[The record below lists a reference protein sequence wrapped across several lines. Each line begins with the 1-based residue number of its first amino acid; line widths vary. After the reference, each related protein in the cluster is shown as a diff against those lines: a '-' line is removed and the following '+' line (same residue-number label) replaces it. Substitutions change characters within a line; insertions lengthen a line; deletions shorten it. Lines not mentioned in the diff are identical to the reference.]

1 MDLRSMMKKILNL
14 LNIHPDANQKW
25 LLISLVISGLLITY
39 AHPTLLKTIISGLPA
54 QWIAFESVV
63 ASVSGL
69 LIGMIWQG
77 KVRQKAIKYFFYLA
91 LIESLCGFILGLYL
105 CFMNFNVWVLAIASL
120 IYTTVISSFVGKCIM
135 TFKAK
140 LWIEK
145 DREVYDNN
153 TSIVSGIVCLVG
165 YLFALVALPPLKLS
179 LFLWSICCIL
189 DDIGWL
195 IVYKKNKLILKN
207 A

>member
-54 QWIAFESVV
+54 QWIAFQSLA
-63 ASVSGL
+63 ASISAL
-69 LIGMIWQG
+69 LMGMIWKG
-77 KVRQKAIKYFFYLA
+77 KIREKAIKWFFYLA
-91 LIESLCGFILGLYL
+91 LTESVCGFLLGLYL
-105 CFMNFNVWVLAIASL
+105 CFIDFNVWVFAIASL
-120 IYTTVISSFVGKCIM
+120 IYTTVISTFVGKCIM
-135 TFKAK
+135 AFKAK